1 VTESLNIEI
10 IKQMLEEERENL
22 RQQLQIS
29 SEDGRTESKN
39 PDHMDMAEAYSD
51 HERFHALH
59 ALEQKQLDQIEAALQ
74 AIAAGTYG
82 RCQHCHQPILLE
94 RLQALPYA
102 TMCVTCQSQY
112 G

>member
-1 VTESLNIEI
+1 MTENLNIET
-10 IKQMLEEERENL
+10 IKQMLEEEREKL
-22 RQQLQIS
+22 WQQLKIS
-29 SEDGRTESKN
+29 SGDDYTKSKN

-51 HERFHALH
+51 HERFQALQ
-59 ALEQKQLDQIEAALQ
+59 ALEHKHLDQVEAALQ

-102 TMCVTCQSQY
+102 TMCVSCQAQH